1 MPSDLAQPLAAPPAA
16 TAPPRF
22 RLEPRRRDAQA
33 ERRRLVRE
41 LAEAVHADGFA
52 LRYLPRVAL
61 TSGAACG
68 AEAGLRW
75 PHPRRGVVPPS
86 VFLPL
91 AEAAGLA
98 VPLGAQVLRTAC
110 REAAGWPGERVVSVR
125 AAPAQ
130 LVGGVLLGQLA
141 AALGAA
147 ALAPERLEIALP
159 EAHLLDADAETLL
172 LLSAIRDIGVGL
184 VLDDFGAAHAA
195 LALLQRLPLTAV
207 KLHRALVRDLPDDAE
222 GAAIVRAIG
231 TAAAALGLGVIAEG
245 IDTEAQRAFLA
256 DCGCELGQGAL
267 FGRAMPAATL
277 WDDQP

>member
-1 MPSDLAQPLAAPPAA
+1 MRRRGRAALAASAARRGAAFRLPAA
-16 TAPPRF
+16 RRGGGARRAARRPGAAHGLPG
-22 RLEPRRRDAQA
+22 RRR
-33 ERRRLVRE
+33 
-41 LAEAVHADGFA
+41 
-52 LRYLPRVAL
+52 
-61 TSGAACG
+61 
-68 AEAGLRW
+68 AG
-75 PHPRRGVVPPS
+75 
-86 VFLPL
+86 
-91 AEAAGLA
+91 
-98 VPLGAQVLRTAC
+98 
-110 REAAGWPGERVVSVR
+110 PGSASVSVR